1 MGWGNIYLNDFLFSS
16 HLSTPFLVISLG
28 LAAASSLGEFP
39 PKVDTAELAEA
50 EKSIKTSP
58 GHSSPS
64 TLLPFVKNPLLSDSS
79 FFIILAQFPS

>member
-39 PKVDTAELAEA
+39 PKVDTAAVA

-58 GHSSPS
+58 GHTS
-64 TLLPFVKNPLLSDSS
+64 TLLLF
-79 FFIILAQFPS
+79 

>member
-39 PKVDTAELAEA
+39 PKVDTAEAK
-50 EKSIKTSP
+50 KSIKTSP
-58 GHSSPS
+58 GHTSPS
-64 TLLPFVKNPLLSDSS
+64 TLLLFLKIR
-79 FFIILAQFPS
+79 F